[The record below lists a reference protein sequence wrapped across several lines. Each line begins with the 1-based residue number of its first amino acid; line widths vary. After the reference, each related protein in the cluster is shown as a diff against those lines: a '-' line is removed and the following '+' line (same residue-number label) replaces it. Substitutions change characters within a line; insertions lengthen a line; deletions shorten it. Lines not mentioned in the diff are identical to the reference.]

1 MFNSPIL
8 DVAIGMVLVYVLISL
23 LCSSI
28 NEIISQF
35 LKLRAKNLEAGL
47 ANLLQSEQGDQF
59 VAKIYSHPLINGLS
73 KPGKK
78 PSYIPPKNFSLAL
91 MDVMSGNTGKL
102 PTDNKLLLQSFET
115 GHFANTE
122 AGKVVIL
129 LLNEAGNDAKKA
141 RENIENWYNDAMDRV
156 GGWYK
161 KTTQYIIFVIALVV
175 CFSLNIDSIKIS
187 QTLWTDTA
195 LRQVIVETAT
205 SQSTHDLLSQQ
216 PVSGNTTQ
224 GTEAIPTPVNGQIT
238 DAVTT
243 DNVMEPID
251 NSAALLARIK
261 DLKLPIGW
269 HDKEGKWISKGF
281 AGTDWFIKLMGI
293 LITALAASL
302 GAPFWFQLLNKV
314 VDLRAAGKQP
324 AKTSTPTKAD

>member
-47 ANLLQSEQGDQF
+47 ANLLQSEKGDQF
-59 VAKIYSHPLINGLS
+59 VTKIYNHPLINGLS

-91 MDVMSGNTGKL
+91 IDVMSGNTGKL
-102 PTDNKLLLQSFET
+102 SSDNKLLIQSLET
-115 GHFANTE
+115 GHFADTE
-122 AGKVVIL
+122 AGRAVIL
-129 LLNEAGNDAKKA
+129 LLNEAGNDATKA
-141 RENIENWYNDAMDRV
+141 RMSIENWYNDAMDRV

-161 KTTQYIIFVIALVV
+161 QTTQYIIFIIALVV

-187 QTLWTDTA
+187 QTLWNDTA
-195 LRQVIVETAT
+195 LRQVIVETAS
-205 SQSTHDLLSQQ
+205 SQNFKDLASQQ
-216 PVSGNTTQ
+216 SDLRNTTEN
-224 GTEAIPTPVNGQIT
+224 TEAITTPVNGKIT

-243 DNVMEPID
+243 DDLDTSID
-251 NSAALLARIK
+251 NSAALLAQIK

-269 HDKEGKWISKGF
+269 HEEKF
-281 AGTDWFIKLMGI
+281 AEVNWFVKLMGL

-324 AKTSTPTKAD
+324 AKTGAPTKTD